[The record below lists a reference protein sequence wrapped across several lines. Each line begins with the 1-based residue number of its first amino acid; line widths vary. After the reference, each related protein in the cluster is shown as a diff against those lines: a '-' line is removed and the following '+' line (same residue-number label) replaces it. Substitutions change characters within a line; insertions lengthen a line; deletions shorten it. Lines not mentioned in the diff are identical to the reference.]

1 MSEEGFLGRWSRR
14 KRTAR
19 RGRPAAGVADA
30 AGTAKPAPAEAGDE
44 TPPRRTGRMITDPIG
59 TTVAEPEKTEAATDG
74 TALAAAA
81 PTGEA
86 VDPTADLP
94 PVEAL
99 DENSDYTGFLRDGV
113 PEALKNAAL
122 RRLWRSSPLF
132 AFRDGL
138 DDYDEDYT
146 LAEVVAEKVSSLYRR
161 GQGIPGSE
169 DEEAPSEGE
178 EAGTERAPLAA
189 GDDDA
194 GAEAVSSATGE
205 DNGEAA
211 ETTDDSHDSHDSDV
225 AAPPG
230 PREGPGKA

>member
-19 RGRPAAGVADA
+19 RARPAAGVADA
-30 AGTAKPAPAEAGDE
+30 AGTAKPAPVGDE

-59 TTVAEPEKTEAATDG
+59 TTVAEPEKTEEATDG
-74 TALAAAA
+74 SALAAVE

-94 PVEAL
+94 PVETL

-113 PEALKNAAL
+113 PEALRNAAL

-138 DDYDEDYT
+138 DDYDENFR
-146 LAEVVAEKVSSLYRR
+146 AAAAVVEGLKRVARGRKGAARR
-161 GQGIPGSE
+161 KKAAAGKPDPTRPTPRKPRKTASKGDAGQ
-169 DEEAPSEGE
+169 
-178 EAGTERAPLAA
+178 AGTEAE
-189 GDDDA
+189 GGDA
-194 GAEAVSSATGE
+194 GSGKTGRRK
-205 DNGEAA
+205 
-211 ETTDDSHDSHDSDV
+211 
-225 AAPPG
+225 
-230 PREGPGKA
+230 PRSKRRGSV